1 MGGAFLCK
9 KDCIYPRN
17 MVNLLCMNVYD
28 FDNTIYDGESC
39 FDLFLFYIRRDPGL
53 LRLLPKVLIAFANY
67 KRGKVTADAFL
78 RENAAL
84 VESELRKIPDIE
96 GDMRAFWDK
105 HMKKIKPFYAEVRR
119 DDDWIVTAAPDFSM
133 REVCRRLGVQGCVS
147 SRIDLETC
155 RILHFNLRER
165 KIDAFRAACPDV
177 QIDAFYTDSPAND
190 AALIDLAK
198 HAYIVRGKRIKQIK

>member
-1 MGGAFLCK
+1 
-9 KDCIYPRN
+9 

-39 FDLFLFYIRRDPGL
+39 FDLFLFYIRKAPGL
-53 LRLLPKVLIAFANY
+53 VRLFPKVLIAFAKY
-67 KRGKVTADAFL
+67 KRGKVTADGFL
-78 RENAAL
+78 AENAAL

-96 GDMRAFWDK
+96 KDMREFWDK
-105 HMKKIKPFYAEVRR
+105 HMHKIKPFYAELRR

-133 REVCRRLGVQGCVS
+133 REVCRRLGVRNCVA
-147 SRIDLETC
+147 SRIDTQTC

-165 KIDAFRAACPDV
+165 KIDAFRAACPDA

-190 AALIDLAK
+190 APLIELAL
-198 HAYIVRGKRIKQIK
+198 HAYAVRGDRITQIK